1 MDEVAPAAEPTEP
14 AVPVQAPAPMIDV
27 RGLRKDFGAFPVLN
41 AIDFAVP
48 SGKLCGFIGP
58 NGAGKTTTMRILA
71 TLELPSAGSVR
82 IDGLDVVKDALAV
95 RRTLGYMPD
104 YYGTYSNLN
113 TSEYVE
119 FFARAHRLPGGLNS
133 ARARDVIDFTEL
145 HELLPRPVEGLSKGQ
160 KQRLNLARALLPDPQ
175 LLILDEPAAGLDP
188 RARIE
193 LRELL
198 KLLASRGKTVFI
210 SSHILSELADL
221 IDWLVIID
229 RGRVRHCGP
238 PTDTVGTGE
247 GGGVQH
253 STYVFELACDLLEA
267 RKFLLAQ
274 PGVHSAEAG
283 EGMLVLAL
291 DEQVE
296 KIEELIVRMIGAG
309 LRFRQLQRR
318 QADLEDVFLRAT
330 SRRSD
335 APSR

>member
-1 MDEVAPAAEPTEP
+1 MIE
-14 AVPVQAPAPMIDV
+14 VQA
-27 RGLRKDFGAFPVLN
+27 LSKEFGAFPVLK
-41 AIDFAVP
+41 AIDFHVP
-48 SGKLCGFIGP
+48 AGALCGFIGP

-71 TLELPSAGSVR
+71 TLELPSSGNVR
-82 IDGLDVVKDALAV
+82 VGGLDVVKDALQV
-95 RRTLGYMPD
+95 RRTVGYMPD

-113 TSEYVE
+113 TREYVD
-119 FFARAHRLPGGLNS
+119 FFARAHRLPGGLRS
-133 ARARDVIDFTEL
+133 QRAQDVIAFTEL
-145 HELLPRPVEGLSKGQ
+145 AELLPRPVEGLSKGQ

-175 LLILDEPAAGLDP
+175 LLVLDEPAAGLDP

-229 RGRVRHCGP
+229 HGRVRHCGP
-238 PTDTVGTGE
+238 PEAPSAGE
-247 GGGVQH
+247 EAGVQLG
-253 STYVFELACDLLEA
+253 TYVFELACEPAAA
-267 RKFLLAQ
+267 RKFLLEQ
-274 PGVHSAEAG
+274 PAVRSAEAG
-283 EGMLVLAL
+283 DETLVLAL
-291 DEQVE
+291 DEQIE
-296 KIEELIVRMIGAG
+296 KIEELVARMIGAG

-335 APSR
+335 GPTG

>member
-1 MDEVAPAAEPTEP
+1 MIEVHA
-14 AVPVQAPAPMIDV
+14 
-27 RGLRKDFGAFPVLN
+27 LRKTFGAFAVLQ
-41 AIDFAVP
+41 AIDFHVP
-48 SGKLCGFIGP
+48 EGALCGFIGP

-71 TLELPSAGSVR
+71 TLEQPSGGSAR
-82 IDGLDVVKDALAV
+82 IAGLDVVHDAPQVRHAV
-95 RRTLGYMPD
+95 GYMPD
-104 YYGTYSNLN
+104 YYGTYANLN
-113 TSEYVE
+113 TNEYLD
-119 FFARAHRLPGGLNS
+119 FFARSYRLRGGLRS
-133 ARARDVIDFTEL
+133 QRARDVIDFTEL
-145 HELLPRPVEGLSKGQ
+145 GELLPRPVEGLSKGQ

-229 RGRVRHCGP
+229 RGRVRHCGKP
-238 PTDTVGTGE
+238 EAEIGADGSP
-247 GGGVQH
+247 QLH
-253 STYVFELACDLLEA
+253 STFEIELASDVLDA

-274 PGVHSAEAG
+274 PAVRSAEANDG
-283 EGMLVLAL
+283 ALLLAL
-291 DEQVE
+291 DEQQE
-296 KIEELIVRMIGAG
+296 KIEDLVARMIEAG

-335 APSR
+335 APTR

>member
-1 MDEVAPAAEPTEP
+1 
-14 AVPVQAPAPMIDV
+14 
-27 RGLRKDFGAFPVLN
+27 
-41 AIDFAVP
+41 
-48 SGKLCGFIGP
+48 
-58 NGAGKTTTMRILA
+58 MRILA

-82 IDGLDVVKDALAV
+82 IAGLDVVTDALQV
-95 RRTLGYMPD
+95 RRTMGYMPD

-113 TSEYVE
+113 TSEYVD
-119 FFARAHRLPGGLNS
+119 FFARAHRLPGGLRS
-133 ARARDVIDFTEL
+133 QRAQDVIAFTEL
-145 HELLPRPVEGLSKGQ
+145 RELLPRPVEGLSKGQ

-229 RGRVRHCGP
+229 HGRVRHCGP
-238 PTDTVGTGE
+238 PGAPAVGEDAST
-247 GGGVQH
+247 QI
-253 STYVFELACDLLEA
+253 STYVFELACEPAGA
-267 RKFLLAQ
+267 RKFLLEQ
-274 PGVHSAEAG
+274 PGVLSAEAG
-283 EGMLVLAL
+283 DEMLVLAL

-296 KIEELIVRMIGAG
+296 RIEELVARMIGAG

-335 APSR
+335 APVG

>member
-1 MDEVAPAAEPTEP
+1 MIE
-14 AVPVQAPAPMIDV
+14 VQA
-27 RGLRKDFGAFPVLN
+27 LRKEFGAFPVLK
-41 AIDFAVP
+41 AIDFHVP
-48 SGKLCGFIGP
+48 AGALCGFIGP

-71 TLELPSAGSVR
+71 TLELPSSGSAR
-82 IDGLDVVKDALAV
+82 IGGLDVVKDALQV
-95 RRTLGYMPD
+95 RRTMGYMPD

-113 TSEYVE
+113 TSEYVD
-119 FFARAHRLPGGLNS
+119 FFARAHRLPGGLRS
-133 ARARDVIDFTEL
+133 QRAQDVIAFTEL
-145 HELLPRPVEGLSKGQ
+145 GELLPRPVEGLSKGQ

-175 LLILDEPAAGLDP
+175 LLVLDEPAAGLDP

-229 RGRVRHCGP
+229 HGRVRHCGP
-238 PTDTVGTGE
+238 PDTPSAGE
-247 GGGVQH
+247 EAGLQLG
-253 STYVFELACDLLEA
+253 TYVFELACEPAAA
-267 RKFLLAQ
+267 RKFLLEQ

-283 EGMLVLAL
+283 DEMLVLAL

-296 KIEELIVRMIGAG
+296 KIEELIARMVGAG
-309 LRFRQLQRR
+309 LRFRQVQRR

-335 APSR
+335 APGS

>member
-1 MDEVAPAAEPTEP
+1 MIEVH
-14 AVPVQAPAPMIDV
+14 
-27 RGLRKDFGAFPVLN
+27 GLRKDFGAFAVLQ
-41 AIDFAVP
+41 AIDFHVP
-48 SGKLCGFIGP
+48 EGALCGFIGP

-71 TLELPSAGSVR
+71 TLEQPSGGSAR
-82 IDGLDVVKDALAV
+82 IAGLDVVHDAPAV
-95 RRTLGYMPD
+95 RHAMGYMPD

-113 TSEYVE
+113 TDEYLD
-119 FFARAHRLPGGLNS
+119 FFARAYRLRGGLRS
-133 ARARDVIDFTEL
+133 QRARDVIDFTEL
-145 HELLPRPVEGLSKGQ
+145 GELLPRPVEGLSKGQ

-221 IDWLVIID
+221 VDWLVIID
-229 RGRVRHCGP
+229 RGRVRHCGTP
-238 PTDTVGTGE
+238 EASADGSAQAHGT
-247 GGGVQH
+247 
-253 STYVFELACDLLEA
+253 FLIELASDALEA

-274 PGVHSAEAG
+274 PAVRSAEEADG
-283 EGMLVLAL
+283 ALVLAL
-291 DEQVE
+291 DEQQE
-296 KIEELIVRMIGAG
+296 KIEDLVARMIGAG

-318 QADLEDVFLRAT
+318 QTDLEDVFLRAT

-335 APSR
+335 APTR

>member
-1 MDEVAPAAEPTEP
+1 VPA
-14 AVPVQAPAPMIDV
+14 
-27 RGLRKDFGAFPVLN
+27 GA
-41 AIDFAVP
+41 
-48 SGKLCGFIGP
+48 LCGFIGP

-82 IDGLDVVKDALAV
+82 IAGLDVVTDALQV
-95 RRTLGYMPD
+95 RRTMGYMPD

-113 TSEYVE
+113 TSEYVD
-119 FFARAHRLPGGLNS
+119 FFARAHRLPGGLRS
-133 ARARDVIDFTEL
+133 QRAQDVIAFTEL

-229 RGRVRHCGP
+229 HGRVRHCGP
-238 PTDTVGTGE
+238 PGAPAVGE
-247 GGGVQH
+247 DASVQV
-253 STYVFELACDLLEA
+253 STYVFELACEPAAA
-267 RKFLLAQ
+267 RKFLLEQ
-274 PGVHSAEAG
+274 PGVLSAEAG
-283 EGMLVLAL
+283 DELLVLAL

-296 KIEELIVRMIGAG
+296 RIEELVARMIGAG

-335 APSR
+335 APAG

>member
-1 MDEVAPAAEPTEP
+1 MIEVH
-14 AVPVQAPAPMIDV
+14 
-27 RGLRKDFGAFPVLN
+27 GLRKTFGAFSVLQ
-41 AIDFAVP
+41 AIDFHVP
-48 SGKLCGFIGP
+48 AGALCGFIGP

-71 TLELPSAGSVR
+71 TLEQPTDGSAR
-82 IDGLDVVKDALAV
+82 IAGLDVVADAPSV
-95 RRTLGYMPD
+95 RHAMGYMPD
-104 YYGTYSNLN
+104 YYGTYANLN
-113 TSEYVE
+113 TDEYLD
-119 FFARAHRLPGGLNS
+119 FFARSYHLRGGLRS
-133 ARARDVIDFTEL
+133 QRARDVIDFTEL
-145 HELLPRPVEGLSKGQ
+145 GELLPRPVEGLSKGQ

-229 RGRVRHCGP
+229 RGRVRHCGKP
-238 PTDTVGTGE
+238 DASAGE
-247 GGGVQH
+247 
-253 STYVFELACDLLEA
+253 STQPHAAFVIELASDPLEA

-274 PGVHSAEAG
+274 PAVKSAEVA
-283 EGMLVLAL
+283 EGALVLAL
-291 DEQVE
+291 DEQQE
-296 KIEELIVRMIGAG
+296 KIEDLIARMIEAG

-335 APSR
+335 APAR

>member
-1 MDEVAPAAEPTEP
+1 MIEV
-14 AVPVQAPAPMIDV
+14 Q
-27 RGLRKDFGAFPVLN
+27 GLRKDFGAFAVLK
-41 AIDFAVP
+41 AIDFHVP
-48 SGKLCGFIGP
+48 AGALCGFIGP
-58 NGAGKTTTMRILA
+58 NGAGKTTTMRVLA
-71 TLELPSAGSVR
+71 TLELPSAGTAR
-82 IDGLDVVKDALAV
+82 IAGLDVVKDALRV
-95 RRTLGYMPD
+95 RRAMGYMPD

-113 TSEYVE
+113 TSEYVD
-119 FFARAHRLPGGLNS
+119 FFARAHRLPGGLRS
-133 ARARDVIDFTEL
+133 QRAQDVIAFTEL
-145 HELLPRPVEGLSKGQ
+145 HELLPRPVEGLSNGQ

-188 RARIE
+188 RARTE
-193 LRELL
+193 PRELL

-229 RGRVRHCGP
+229 HGRVRHCGP
-238 PTDTVGTGE
+238 PAAPGVGE
-247 GGGVQH
+247 EAGVQI
-253 STYVFELACDLLEA
+253 STYVFELACEPAAA

-274 PGVHSAEAG
+274 PGVQSAEAG
-283 EGMLVLAL
+283 DEMLVLAL

-296 KIEELIVRMIGAG
+296 RIEELVARMIGAG

-335 APSR
+335 APTG

>member
-1 MDEVAPAAEPTEP
+1 MADEAIASTAPALCGA
-14 AVPVQAPAPMIDV
+14 AAMIEAQ
-27 RGLRKDFGAFPVLN
+27 GLGKDFGAFPVLK

-48 SGKLCGFIGP
+48 AGALCGFIGP

-71 TLELPSAGSVR
+71 TLELPSAGTVR
-82 IDGLDVVKDALAV
+82 IAGLDVVKDALAV
-95 RRTLGYMPD
+95 RRAVGYMPD

-113 TSEYVE
+113 TSEYVD
-119 FFARAHRLPGGLNS
+119 FFARAHRLPGGLRS
-133 ARARDVIDFTEL
+133 PRARDVIEFTEL
-145 HELLPRPVEGLSKGQ
+145 GELLPRPVEGLSKGQ
-160 KQRLNLARALLPDPQ
+160 KQRLNLARALLPDPP
-175 LLILDEPAAGLDP
+175 LLVLDEPAAGLDP

-238 PTDTVGTGE
+238 PSVAGAADEAGA
-247 GGGVQH
+247 QL
-253 STYVFELACDLLEA
+253 SSYVLELACEPAEA

-274 PGVHSAEAG
+274 PGVRSAEAD
-283 EGMLVLAL
+283 EGMLVLTL

-296 KIEELIVRMIGAG
+296 KIEELVVRMIAAG
-309 LRFRQLQRR
+309 VRFRQLQRR

>member
-1 MDEVAPAAEPTEP
+1 MIEV
-14 AVPVQAPAPMIDV
+14 Q
-27 RGLRKDFGAFPVLN
+27 GLRKTFGAFSVLQ
-41 AIDFAVP
+41 AIDFHVP
-48 SGKLCGFIGP
+48 AGALCGFIGP

-71 TLELPSAGSVR
+71 TLEQPTGGSAR
-82 IDGLDVVKDALAV
+82 IAGLDVVHDAPRV
-95 RRTLGYMPD
+95 RHAMGYMPD
-104 YYGTYSNLN
+104 YYGTYANLN
-113 TSEYVE
+113 TDEYLD
-119 FFARAHRLPGGLNS
+119 FFARSYHLPGGLRS
-133 ARARDVIDFTEL
+133 QRARDVIDFTEL
-145 HELLPRPVEGLSKGQ
+145 GELLPRPVEGLSKGQ

-229 RGRVRHCGP
+229 RGRVRHCGKP
-238 PTDTVGTGE
+238 DASAGE
-247 GGGVQH
+247 SAQPHAAFVI
-253 STYVFELACDLLEA
+253 ELASDPIEA

-274 PGVHSAEAG
+274 PAVKSAEAADG
-283 EGMLVLAL
+283 ALVLAL
-291 DEQVE
+291 DEQQE
-296 KIEELIVRMIGAG
+296 KIEDLVARMIEAG

-335 APSR
+335 APTR

>member
-1 MDEVAPAAEPTEP
+1 MIE
-14 AVPVQAPAPMIDV
+14 VQA
-27 RGLRKDFGAFPVLN
+27 LRKDFGAFPVLK
-41 AIDFAVP
+41 AIDFHVP
-48 SGKLCGFIGP
+48 AGALCGFIGP

-82 IDGLDVVKDALAV
+82 IAGLDVVTDALQV

-113 TSEYVE
+113 TSEYVD
-119 FFARAHRLPGGLNS
+119 FFARAHRLPGGLRS
-133 ARARDVIDFTEL
+133 QRAQDVIAFTEL

-229 RGRVRHCGP
+229 HGRVRHCGP
-238 PTDTVGTGE
+238 PGAPAVGE
-247 GGGVQH
+247 DASVQV
-253 STYVFELACDLLEA
+253 STYVFELACEPAAA
-267 RKFLLAQ
+267 RKFLLEQ
-274 PGVHSAEAG
+274 PGVLSAEAG
-283 EGMLVLAL
+283 DELLVLAL

-296 KIEELIVRMIGAG
+296 RIEELVARMIGAG

-335 APSR
+335 APAG

>member
-1 MDEVAPAAEPTEP
+1 
-14 AVPVQAPAPMIDV
+14 
-27 RGLRKDFGAFPVLN
+27 
-41 AIDFAVP
+41 
-48 SGKLCGFIGP
+48 
-58 NGAGKTTTMRILA
+58 
-71 TLELPSAGSVR
+71 
-82 IDGLDVVKDALAV
+82 V
-95 RRTLGYMPD
+95 RRTMGYMPD

-113 TSEYVE
+113 TSEYVD
-119 FFARAHRLPGGLNS
+119 FFARAHRLPGGLHS

-229 RGRVRHCGP
+229 HGRVRHCGP
-238 PTDTVGTGE
+238 PGAPAVGE
-247 GGGVQH
+247 DASAQI
-253 STYVFELACDLLEA
+253 STFVFELACEPAAA
-267 RKFLLAQ
+267 RKFLLEQ
-274 PGVHSAEAG
+274 PGVLSAEAG
-283 EGMLVLAL
+283 DDMLVLAL

-296 KIEELIVRMIGAG
+296 RIEELVARMIGAG

-335 APSR
+335 APVG

>member
-1 MDEVAPAAEPTEP
+1 MIEV
-14 AVPVQAPAPMIDV
+14 Q
-27 RGLRKDFGAFPVLN
+27 GLRKEFGAFPVLK
-41 AIDFAVP
+41 AIDFHVP
-48 SGKLCGFIGP
+48 AGALCGFIGP

-71 TLELPSAGSVR
+71 TLELPSAGSAR
-82 IDGLDVVKDALAV
+82 IGGLDVVKDALQV
-95 RRTLGYMPD
+95 RRTMGYMPD

-113 TSEYVE
+113 TNEYVD
-119 FFARAHRLPGGLNS
+119 FFARAHRLPGGLRS
-133 ARARDVIDFTEL
+133 QRAQDVIAFTEL
-145 HELLPRPVEGLSKGQ
+145 TELLPRPVEGLSKGQ

-175 LLILDEPAAGLDP
+175 LLVLDEPAAGLDP

-229 RGRVRHCGP
+229 HGRVRHCGP
-238 PTDTVGTGE
+238 PDTPSAGAEAGL
-247 GGGVQH
+247 QL
-253 STYVFELACDLLEA
+253 STYVFELACEPAGA
-267 RKFLLAQ
+267 RKFLLEQ

-283 EGMLVLAL
+283 DDMLVLAL

-296 KIEELIVRMIGAG
+296 KIEELIARMVGAG
-309 LRFRQLQRR
+309 LRFRQVQRR

-335 APSR
+335 APTG